1 MAAPRAS
8 LNLVP
13 PVWSGVTK
21 GIRGLSSAVAPEG
34 NQRKGRRLL
43 QFLADRFYDVEAL
56 REYLLQKQ
64 LSKVHQENRSFT
76 YIKERYGPY
85 VAGAYFVLK
94 QGGAVKF
101 QGKEWIRSSG
111 RRPLSLEL
119 LNFQAVPVESVDA
132 SDCAINYEG
141 LDNLCE
147 TSAGWTSQTCLL
159 CPTQASLRSWWRRC
173 CPTVRFWGLTGPRA

>member
-64 LSKVHQENRSFT
+64 LSKVHQENR
-76 YIKERYGPY
+76 
-85 VAGAYFVLK
+85 
-94 QGGAVKF
+94 F